1 MRKTKPK
8 FHFLMKSI
16 NPNFQTGCFMAK
28 RGRKTDSSDL
38 MYFYQAFVQRLTT
51 ALLKCSFYQVKS
63 IQYLKNIEAW
73 THLIKIKLQIL
84 KLCEY

>member
-1 MRKTKPK
+1 
-8 FHFLMKSI
+8 MKSI